1 MEEGARSLARLG
13 AKRDG
18 SRNLGQLRRLAA
30 YLRPYRGHVVGALLA
45 LVLASA
51 AVLSLGHR
59 PAPPDRRRLLRA
71 PPRRARP
78 RDRGRRHRHRDP
90 GGRDLPALLS
100 GHLAG
105 RARRRRPAA
114 RRLPPRPPSVARL
127 LRGHPHGRGAVAPDH
142 RHQRHPDRDRRQR
155 HPGAAQRAPGR
166 GRPRPAGGDQPQAH
180 RLRPGRG
187 AAGGGADRGDR
198 PARAPPVARH
208 PGPHGRRLGRGRGDH
223 QRHPHG
229 PVLRPGGPRERPLRR
244 RHRGRVRRRRPLCPG
259 PGAAGGD
266 HHHAGVRRHHRR
278 ALAGRPRRPGRPDHR
293 RRAVGVRV
301 LRHRRRQRLRR
312 PQRHLRR
319 PAARGRRHRAAVRA
333 AGRAGRRRG
342 PGQSRRRCRPHS
354 PGALSLPGR
363 QLRLSR
369 RTPTGWSWAT
379 STSTSARARP
389 WPWSARPAPARP
401 ASSSS

>member
-30 YLRPYRGHVVGALLA
+30 YLRPYRGHVIGALARPRPGLRRRA
-45 LVLASA
+45 L
-51 AVLSLGHR
+51 LGHR
-59 PAPPDRRRLLRA
+59 PALSDRRRLFRA

-78 RDRGRRHRHRDP
+78 CDRGCRHRHRDP

-105 RARRRRPAA
+105 RARRGRPAA

-166 GRPRPAGGDQPQAH
+166 GRPRPPGGDQPQAH

-187 AAGGGADRGDR
+187 AAGGGPDRGDR
-198 PARAPPVARH
+198 PARPPPVPRH
-208 PGPHGRRLGRGRGDH
+208 PGPHGRCLGSSRGDD

-229 PVLRPGGPRERPLRR
+229 PVLRAGGPREHPLRR
-244 RHRGRVRRRRPLCPG
+244 RDRGRVRRRRPLCPR
-259 PGAAGGD
+259 PGDAGGD
-266 HHHAGVRRHHRR
+266 HHHAGVRCHHRR
-278 ALAGRPRRPGRPDHR
+278 ALAGRARRPDRPHHR
-293 RRAVGVRV
+293 RRAVRVRV

-312 PQRHLRR
+312 SQRHLRR
-319 PAARGRRHRAAVRA
+319 PAARGRRHRAPVRA
-333 AGRAGRRRG
+333 ARRAGRRRG
-342 PGQSRRRCRPHS
+342 PGSPDAAARRQPRCTLASR
-354 PGALSLPGR
+354 A
-363 QLRLSR
+363 
-369 RTPTGWSWAT
+369 
-379 STSTSARARP
+379 
-389 WPWSARPAPARP
+389 
-401 ASSSS
+401 